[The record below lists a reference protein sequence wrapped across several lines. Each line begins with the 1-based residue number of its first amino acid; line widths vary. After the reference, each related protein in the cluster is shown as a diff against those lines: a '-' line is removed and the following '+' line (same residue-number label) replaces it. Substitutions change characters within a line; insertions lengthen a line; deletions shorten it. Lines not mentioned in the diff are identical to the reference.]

1 MQTPL
6 FKKQSSGEIV
16 SISYGATMT
25 IFSYLTPLEFT
36 LMQQLSKWYYETNLP
51 RLQNSFPLTS
61 LPCNAFAY
69 FIAQNVVDE
78 KVAGLYRFNATNQ
91 QIADCAIQPEIL

>member
-36 LMQQLSKWYYETNLP
+36 LM
-51 RLQNSFPLTS
+51 
-61 LPCNAFAY
+61 
-69 FIAQNVVDE
+69 
-78 KVAGLYRFNATNQ
+78 
-91 QIADCAIQPEIL
+91 